1 MKKNSYIL
9 LVIAIS
15 ILASCTTDSDI
26 KVPEV
31 EPEVVVSCFISPQ
44 DDTLKA
50 FVRLTDPLFGS
61 NQVNGNELVEGA
73 TIKIKNGVSEAIF
86 TLNSEKE
93 RYELVASDFP
103 INSGATYQLEVSVP
117 GYDLC
122 SASTTVPS
130 NSPVFN
136 FAELIQLDTLI
147 DNEGS
152 SPNGNFKFKWNDP
165 LGQTNYYRLVISQ
178 KNRFQVEPGVF
189 EEYYSSIWD
198 ELIDDTNKDGEEIS
212 KEPNVFVFL
221 NNGSGNTDPFNF
233 YCYLLNTDEA
243 YFRYHYSVRNIQPG
257 NPFAEP
263 SIIYDNINNGLGAFG
278 SSNGSLSII
287 EY

>member
-1 MKKNSYIL
+1 MKKNSYFL
-9 LVIAIS
+9 LLIATS

-31 EPEVVVSCFISPQ
+31 QPEVVVSCFISPQ
-44 DDTLKA
+44 EDTLKA

-61 NQVNGNELVEGA
+61 NQVNGNSLIEGA
-73 TIKIKNGVSEAIF
+73 TVKIKNGISEAIF
-86 TLNSEKE
+86 TLNTEKE
-93 RYELVASDFP
+93 RYELPASDFA
-103 INSGATYQLEVSVP
+103 ITGGNTYQLEVSVP

-136 FAELIQLDTLI
+136 LAELIQIDTL
-147 DNEGS
+147 NENQGFGL
-152 SPNGNFKFKWNDP
+152 NGNFKFTWSDP
-165 LGQTNYYRLVISQ
+165 SGQTNYYRLVISQ
-178 KNRFQVEPGVF
+178 KNTYQIQPGVF
-189 EEYYSSIWD
+189 EDFYSNIWD
-198 ELIDDTNKDGEEIS
+198 ELVDDSNKDGDEIS
-212 KEPNVFVFL
+212 QEPNTYINQNYDPGNL
-221 NNGSGNTDPFNF
+221 NPFKF

-243 YFRYHYSVRNIQPG
+243 YFRYHYSVRNIQQG

-278 SSNGSLSII
+278 SSNGVLSII
-287 EY
+287 E

>member
-1 MKKNSYIL
+1 MKKKSYFL
-9 LVIAIS
+9 LLIATS

-44 DDTLKA
+44 EDTLKA

-61 NQVNGNELVEGA
+61 SQVNGNSLIEGA
-73 TIKIKNGVSEAIF
+73 TVKIKNGTSEAIF
-86 TLNSEKE
+86 TLNTEKE
-93 RYELVASDFP
+93 RYELAASDFP
-103 INSGATYQLEVSVP
+103 INSGTTYQLEVSVP

-136 FAELIQLDTLI
+136 LAELIQIDTLSE
-147 DNEGS
+147 NQGS
-152 SPNGNFKFKWNDP
+152 GINGNFKFKWNDP
-165 LGQTNYYRLVISQ
+165 SGQTNYYRLVISQ
-178 KNRFQVEPGVF
+178 KITYQIDTGIF
-189 EEYYSSIWD
+189 EEYYSNIWD
-198 ELIDDTNKDGEEIS
+198 ELIDDANKDGDEIS
-212 KEPNVFVFL
+212 KEPNTYIYQ
-221 NNGSGNTDPFNF
+221 SYDPDNPTALKF

-243 YFRYHYSVRNIQPG
+243 YFRYHYSVWNVQPG

-278 SSNGSLSII
+278 SSNGVLSII
-287 EY
+287 ED